1 MGHGPT
7 VLFYLNVP
15 EYLWTDSKLKIL
27 YLVPLLGQMWW
38 CCKWDCPPELY
49 KLVLQVPDLDSLRTW
64 YTFSPSLATSLR
76 LPFWP
81 TQHMGTEPR
90 LKLRF
95 SVPITCV
102 NYQTSALW
110 PPCALMSLCKS
121 IITRR
126 VPLLGVHVDTW
137 LKLKMNIDT
146 IELILRNTDN
156 MVW

>member
-1 MGHGPT
+1 MKRRPVKRSFSVQHKW
-7 VLFYLNVP
+7 
-15 EYLWTDSKLKIL
+15 LWCGSGRLRG
-27 YLVPLLGQMWW
+27 YMSQMWW

-64 YTFSPSLATSLR
+64 YTFSPSLATSLV

-102 NYQTSALW
+102 SYQTSALW